1 MRGFVNGGRILATGG
16 PMTATTALRSEH
28 EIILA
33 VIACLRAACDA
44 ARGGEDFDPESF
56 RKGVDFIRAYADGW
70 HHAKEEAH
78 LFPALEAAG
87 MPRESGPV
95 GVMLHEHEI
104 GRAHVGMM
112 ADHLDAAAEG
122 DRPAQATVVEHAL
135 AYADLLEAHIQK
147 EDGILFNM
155 ADQLL
160 PPPEHQRLEEAYLT
174 AIPDGA
180 DATTGAHYEKLAREL
195 CERWRI
201 DPDKVRSV
209 PESGGCHGF

>member
-1 MRGFVNGGRILATGG
+1 MHGFSISGRILANGG

-28 EIILA
+28 ETILA

-44 ARGGEDFDPESF
+44 ARGSEGFDLDSF
-56 RKGVDFIRAYADGW
+56 RKAVDFIRAYADGW
-70 HHAKEEAH
+70 HHAKEEVH

-87 MPRESGPV
+87 IPRDGGPV
-95 GVMLHEHEI
+95 GVMLREHVI
-104 GRAHVGMM
+104 GRSHVGMM
-112 ADHLDAAAEG
+112 ADHLDAAADG
-122 DRPAQATVVEHAL
+122 DGPACATVVEHAL

-155 ADQLL
+155 ADRLL

-180 DATTGAHYEKLAREL
+180 DSATGAHYEKLAREL

-201 DPDKVRSV
+201 DPDEVRSV
-209 PESGGCHGF
+209 PGGGGCHGF

>member
-1 MRGFVNGGRILATGG
+1 
-16 PMTATTALRSEH
+16 MTATTALRSEH
-28 EIILA
+28 ETILA

-44 ARGGEDFDPESF
+44 ARGSEGFDPESF

-70 HHAKEEAH
+70 HHAKEEVH

-87 MPRESGPV
+87 MPREGGPV
-95 GVMLHEHEI
+95 GVMLREHEI
-104 GRAHVGMM
+104 GRTHVGMM
-112 ADHLDAAAEG
+112 ADHLSAAADG
-122 DRPAQATVVEHAL
+122 DNPARATVVEHAL

-155 ADQLL
+155 ADRLL
-160 PPPEHQRLEEAYLT
+160 TPPDQQRLEEAYLT

-180 DATTGAHYEKLAREL
+180 DATTGARYEKLAREL

-201 DPDKVRSV
+201 DPEEVRSV
-209 PESGGCHGF
+209 PEGGGCNGF